1 MAELLP
7 TWQAG
12 DLVERIERYLTTTFA
27 LSDTSARESVRRF
40 LRDPESG
47 MFKGPYVRLRLP
59 FEAAQHGW
67 EDSLDF
73 YGADFPPYGH
83 QARAFERLTSKGGDG
98 QLFRRPE
105 PTLVTT
111 GTGSGKTE
119 SFLYPILDHVL
130 RAQRSGITG
139 IKALI
144 LYPMNALANDQ
155 ASRLAQLIMEHPEL
169 QGVRAALYTGQTS
182 STRSRV
188 TADGLINDRHEIRK
202 NPPDILLTNY
212 KMLDML
218 LLRHEDA
225 GLWKDSAT
233 SLQYLVLDEFHTYD
247 GAQGTDVAMLL
258 RRLGHTLKSHWPQD
272 LENHIHG
279 PTEQDRARPLG
290 HITPVATSAT
300 LGGAGGA
307 DTMLEFA
314 ETIFGEELTP
324 EALITETRKE
334 FTTWQED
341 STPPATEPR
350 EVDEL
355 PQVIAET
362 NEAVRKDSSHH
373 AVISAALS
381 ALFHSPP
388 SAPVPADELL
398 AALRHHPFTQAL
410 VEHSQQAASLRD
422 VASGLFPRLPGT
434 ASLDDATEFLSHL
447 IALYSHAR
455 AVCGRDALTV
465 ETHLWVRELSRIDAA
480 VDVVTSFR
488 WSDDGTTDVEAES
501 AMGEDLQKLHLP
513 AIYCRHCGKSGW
525 GAKAAPED
533 GHIITESDEIRQA
546 SLHQDSSFRALMNA
560 VREADDATQQSLS
573 PAETR
578 QTGLRYLHTV
588 HHTLQT
594 DPPGEQDEDFQR
606 GYIVPVKL
614 HVSQEAG
621 DLSRDDTC
629 PVCLTPDAIRFVG
642 SAIATLTSVAVTN
655 LFGSEDLDAQEKKA
669 LIFTDSVQDAAH
681 RAGFIQA
688 RAHTFTLRSALRR
701 AFGEGKASGEGRGQ
715 EMTLSQLV
723 DRTMMTPP
731 GLEET
736 ARRYRLL
743 PPDLADRPGFREF
756 WEPRATPRQRQ
767 QAETRV
773 KRRLLFDASLELGLQ
788 ARLGRTLEL
797 TGTVVAEVDAGSRA
811 SLLTAAQRAWDAKL
825 HVLPDIGLPTEQRY
839 LNWVR
844 GVLVRIRLQGG
855 IDHPWL
861 ESYIRHDGARYH
873 VWGGRRRH
881 EGMPAFPDN
890 RPAPA
895 FPVIGPSNTERGL
908 DPVTSAGSWYTTW
921 THRTLGVSRED
932 ASRLAR
938 ELFEEL
944 ARTGVLQIHTTEPG
958 ARAYSL
964 HPDRIVLATPTDED
978 LAAGRLSLRCEVCE
992 SQSFGTADVVDQ
1004 LADAPCLQSTCTG
1017 TIRPAA
1023 IPGDD
1028 FYRSM
1033 YENPSAR
1040 RIVAREHTSLLEDKL
1055 RLEYEDAFRSSEDH
1069 PDAPNVLVATPTLEM
1084 GIDIGD
1090 LSCVVLASMPRTVA
1104 SYVQRVGRA
1113 GRLTGNSLV
1122 LAFARGR
1129 GEHLPKLYDPLSVIN
1144 GEVRAPSTYLQADEI
1159 LTRQYAA
1166 FLADHLARDPQAP
1179 HPATVKQAL
1188 GSTEPDSYLGQLQA
1202 LSETRGAELVEEFI
1216 AQFGEH
1222 LDENSCQRLR
1232 RWSAEDLTGV
1242 LQEAHRRWTQDQEDL
1257 QRRIA
1262 DVERAVAELDRD
1274 HDRASKDY
1282 PDPEHPKVQ
1291 EALRN
1296 LRSAKSQLKRLYHE
1310 AGEERRDYWLSA
1322 LEHHGVFPNYT
1333 LIGDAVTLEVGI
1345 SWRDEE
1351 TQQFVAASETFSRAS
1366 GVALQELA
1374 PGTRFYAQGME
1385 IAIDAVELG
1394 PDAREIQDWQ
1404 ICPACGWRK
1413 AVERI
1418 SEDPVK
1424 HRGTVT
1430 TCPRCRDAGIAD
1442 IGQIRSVV
1450 KLSKVSAEVRRDEA
1464 VISDSRDERQ
1474 RTMFAVLG
1482 TADIDVSGSQ
1492 SWFVKNTG
1500 LGVRHLRSVDL
1511 TWYNLGRQ
1519 GRGGTQLRI
1528 AGHEIAAPLF
1538 PLCTYCGQQDTHARE
1553 NHAQDHRFW
1562 CRHRTSQQ
1570 EHTRQVILAR
1580 TLTTQGVCLTLPVA
1594 ATAADEFAVPTLK
1607 AALLMGLHQHL
1618 GGTPG
1623 ALGVMSVP
1631 DPSAG
1636 EGQDA
1641 LLLHDTVPGGTGY
1654 LSIFLDPEKVHGALV
1669 AAWKTV
1675 RACPCRDEGRRSC
1688 HRCLLPFAD
1697 YGHEDSV
1704 STVAAERL
1712 LTLMLGLGG
1721 KEAGGAEPQGTEEP
1735 SVASWQIQE
1744 EIEADTSGESHL
1756 EIAFRTALKQ
1766 RLEAINA
1773 RVEPRPGPTGEVLD
1787 IVMPDNRRRWKLE
1800 PQVDV
1805 AGSRPDFLLSADD
1818 PNLPTVAVFTD
1829 GRAYHADPA
1838 HNRVGDDAVKRHRIR
1853 DVGTRRHIPW
1863 AVTAEDVER
1872 FHRGAD
1878 STPDDGGAGDWISD
1892 RALGMFM
1899 QHHSLDASITR
1910 ALHAGSMELLWCW
1923 MLHPEL
1929 EAWEKVADVAPA
1941 LAMTSLTKDVPPE
1954 VTGAESL
1961 GRGAQEALSTHL
1973 RRGPGDEPAAAW
1985 WRRHD
1990 EHLQLVTA
1998 GDPTSRKPGALRTV
2012 LLLQDDDDA
2021 LHSPAYAQSWRRW
2034 LFWSNLIA
2042 FRETTDH
2049 AVVATSSHI
2058 SSILDERLPA
2068 QSRRAVAEETAVEPT
2083 QSSVEEPT
2091 LPSEWLS
2098 ILTEAYEDERSYLQE
2113 LAQIEGL
2120 SAPDF
2125 GHEIDGIPTQL
2136 AWRRQ
2141 RVVVTYEV
2149 DEAHELQKAGW
2160 TALPTDD
2167 VPGVL
2172 KALSIGQGRED

>member
-12 DLVERIERYLTTTFA
+12 DLIERLERYLTTTFA
-27 LSDTSARESVRRF
+27 LSDTSARESVRSF
-40 LRDPESG
+40 LRDPEAG

-59 FEAAQHGW
+59 FDAAQDGW
-67 EDSLDF
+67 EDTLDF

-83 QARAFERLTSKGGDG
+83 QARAFHRLTSKGDG
-98 QLFRRPE
+98 TRLFRRPE

-130 RAQRSGITG
+130 RAQQAGITG
-139 IKALI
+139 VKALI

-155 ASRLAQLIMEHPEL
+155 AGRLADLIMQHPEL
-169 QGVRAALYTGQTS
+169 TGVRAALYTGQDT

-188 TADGLINDRHEIRK
+188 TTDGLINDRHEIRT

-218 LLRHEDA
+218 LLRHEDST
-225 GLWKDSAT
+225 LWRDSAT

-258 RRLGHTLKSHWPQD
+258 RRLGHTLKSHWPQN
-272 LENHIHG
+272 LEALTHG

-290 HITPVATSAT
+290 HVTPVATSAT

-314 ETIFGEELTP
+314 ETIFGEPLTP
-324 EALITETRKE
+324 DALISETRMSLE
-334 FTTWQED
+334 TW
-341 STPPATEPR
+341 SGRSPAPSVEPR
-350 EVDEL
+350 AVEDL
-355 PQVIAET
+355 PQVIAPT
-362 NEAVRKDSSHH
+362 IQAVRQNPSHQG
-373 AVISAALS
+373 VLDAALD
-381 ALFHSPP
+381 ALFHQRPGTE
-388 SAPVPADELL
+388 AQQLL
-398 AALRHHPFTQAL
+398 AALRHHPVTDAL
-410 VEHSQQAASLRD
+410 VEHTQQASSLRGL
-422 VASGLFPRLPGT
+422 AAELFPRLPGT
-434 ASLDDATEFLSHL
+434 VTSEDAAEFLSHL
-447 IALYSHAR
+447 IALYSHVR
-455 AVCGRDALTV
+455 AVCGREALTV

-480 VDVVTSFR
+480 VDVTYSFR
-488 WSDDGTTDVEAES
+488 WSDDGTTDAEAASGAE
-501 AMGEDLQKLHLP
+501 EDPQKLHLP
-513 AIYCRHCGKSGW
+513 AIFCRHCGKSGW

-533 GHIITESDEIRQA
+533 GHLITTSDEIRQA
-546 SLHQDSSFRALMNA
+546 SLHRDSSFRALMNA
-560 VREADDATQQSLS
+560 VREADDAERQGLTA
-573 PAETR
+573 AETR
-578 QTGLRYLHTV
+578 PTGLRYLHTV
-588 HHTLQT
+588 HHTLQSE
-594 DPPGEQDEDFQR
+594 PPDVDDEDFQR
-606 GYIVPVKL
+606 GYIIPVKL

-655 LFGSEDLDAQEKKA
+655 LFGAPDLDTREKKA

-688 RAHTFTLRSALRR
+688 RAHTFTLRSALRH
-701 AFGEGKASGEGRGQ
+701 AFGEARGQ
-715 EMTLSQLV
+715 VMTLSQLV
-723 DRTMMTPP
+723 DRTMMIPP
-731 GLEET
+731 GPEET

-743 PPDLADRPGFREF
+743 PPDLADRAGFREF
-756 WEPRATPRQRQ
+756 WQPRATPRQRQ

-797 TGTVVAEVDAGSRA
+797 TGTVVAEVDAGTRA

-844 GVLVRIRLQGG
+844 GVLVRMRLQGG

-861 ESYIRHDGARYH
+861 EPYIRHDGARYH
-873 VWGGRRRH
+873 IWGGRPRH
-881 EGMPAFPDN
+881 EGMPAFPSG

-895 FPVIGPSNTERGL
+895 FPVIGPSNSERGL
-908 DPVTSAGSWYTTW
+908 DSVTAPSSWYTTW
-921 THRTLGVSRED
+921 THRALGVSRED
-932 ASRLAR
+932 ASRLVR
-938 ELFEEL
+938 ELLEEL
-944 ARTGVLQIHTTEPG
+944 ARIGVLQIHTTEPG

-964 HPDRIVLATPTDED
+964 HPDRILLATPTDED
-978 LAAGRLSLRCEVCE
+978 LTAGRLSLRCEVCE

-1004 LADAPCLQSTCTG
+1004 LTGAPCLQSTCTG
-1017 TIRPAA
+1017 TIHPSPS
-1023 IPGDD
+1023 PGDD

-1033 YENPSAR
+1033 YENPSSR
-1040 RIVAREHTSLLEDKL
+1040 RIVAREHTSLLDDET
-1055 RLEYEDAFRSSEDH
+1055 RVEYEDAFRSSEED
-1069 PDAPNVLVATPTLEM
+1069 PGAPNVLVATPTLEM

-1090 LSCVVLASMPRTVA
+1090 LSCVVLASMPRSVA

-1113 GRLTGNSLV
+1113 GRLTGNSLI

-1159 LTRQYAA
+1159 LTRQYVA
-1166 FLADHLARDPQAP
+1166 FLADHLARDPQAA
-1179 HPATVKQAL
+1179 HPGSVKQAL
-1188 GSTEPDSYLGQLQA
+1188 ASTAPDSYLGQILT
-1202 LSETRGAELVEEFI
+1202 LNEERGTELIDEFI
-1216 AQFGEH
+1216 TQFGEH
-1222 LDENSCQRLR
+1222 LDESTRERLR
-1232 RWSAEDLTGV
+1232 RWAAEELPSV
-1242 LQEAHRRWTQDQEDL
+1242 LHAAHQRWTQDQEDL

-1262 DVERAVAELDRD
+1262 DVERAVTELDAE
-1274 HDRASKDY
+1274 HDRRSKDY
-1282 PDPEHPKVQ
+1282 PDQDHPKVQ

-1296 LRSAKSQLKRLYHE
+1296 LKSARSQLQRLYSQ
-1310 AGEERRDYWLSA
+1310 AREERNEYWLSA
-1322 LEHHGVFPNYT
+1322 LEHYGVFPNYT

-1351 TQQFVAASETFSRAS
+1351 TQQFVAASESFSRAA

-1404 ICPACGWRK
+1404 ICPSCGWHK
-1413 AVERI
+1413 AVARI
-1418 SEDPVK
+1418 SENPVK
-1424 HRGTVT
+1424 HQGAVAS
-1430 TCPRCRDAGIAD
+1430 CPRCRDAGIAD
-1442 IGQIRSVV
+1442 IGQIHSVV
-1450 KLSKVSAEVRRDEA
+1450 KLSKVSAEIRRDEA
-1464 VISDSRDERQ
+1464 MISDSRDERQ
-1474 RTMFAVLG
+1474 RTTFSVIAA
-1482 TADIDVSGSQ
+1482 ADIDPAGSQ
-1492 SWFVKNTG
+1492 SWYVKNTG

-1511 TWYNLGRQ
+1511 TWYNLGKQ
-1519 GRGGTQLRI
+1519 GRGGTQLRL
-1528 AGHEIAAPLF
+1528 AGHEVAAPQF
-1538 PLCTYCGQQDTHARE
+1538 PLCTYCGQQDRHARE

-1580 TLTTQGVCLTLPVA
+1580 TLTTQGVCLTLPLE

-1607 AALLMGLHQHL
+1607 AALLMGLQQHL

-1623 ALGVMSVP
+1623 SLGVLNVP
-1631 DPSAG
+1631 DPTAG
-1636 EGQDA
+1636 EGREA

-1654 LSIFLDPEKVHGALV
+1654 LSVFLDPEKVHGALT
-1669 AAWKTV
+1669 AAWQTV
-1675 RACPCRDEGRRSC
+1675 RGCPCRDEQRRAC
-1688 HRCLLPFAD
+1688 HQCLLPFAD
-1697 YGHEDSV
+1697 HGQEDRV
-1704 STVAAERL
+1704 STITAERL
-1712 LTLMLGLGG
+1712 LAGMLGLGG
-1721 KEAGGAEPQGTEEP
+1721 DPSEDGQDPAEP
-1735 SVASWQIQE
+1735 SVDTWEIQE
-1744 EIEADTSGESHL
+1744 EIEADSARESHL
-1756 EIAFRTALKQ
+1756 EVAFSTALKA
-1766 RLEAINA
+1766 RLKAINA

-1787 IVMPDNRRRWKLE
+1787 IVMPDHRRRWKLE

-1818 PNLPTVAVFTD
+1818 PNLPTLAVFTD

-1838 HNRVGDDAVKRHRIR
+1838 HNRVGDDAAKRQRIR
-1853 DVGTRRHIPW
+1853 DIGTRRHIPW

-1878 STPDDGGAGDWISD
+1878 STSGDAGAGDWISD

-1899 QHHSLDASITR
+1899 QHHSLDATITK
-1910 ALHAGSMELLWCW
+1910 ALAAGSMELLWTW
-1923 MLHPEL
+1923 MLHPDL
-1929 EAWEKVADVAPA
+1929 EAWEKAADIAPA
-1941 LAMTSLTKDVPPE
+1941 LAMTTLHRDGHPGISPRAGLPAE
-1954 VTGAESL
+1954 VTDALAE
-1961 GRGAQEALSTHL
+1961 HL
-1973 RRGPGDEPAAAW
+1973 RSAGTAGQDPAW
-1985 WRRHD
+1985 WDRQD
-1990 EHLQLVTA
+1990 DYLQMITA

-2012 LLLQDDDDA
+2012 LLLQDDADA
-2021 LHSPAYAQSWRRW
+2021 LHSPSYAQSWRRW
-2034 LFWSNLIA
+2034 LFWSNLTA
-2042 FRETTDH
+2042 FRESTDQ
-2049 AVVATSSHI
+2049 VVTATTSSVAE
-2058 SSILDERLPA
+2058 ILSDQWRDHRVAATAAPAVEESAAEPRLPGDWA
-2068 QSRRAVAEETAVEPT
+2068 A
-2083 QSSVEEPT
+2083 
-2091 LPSEWLS
+2091 
-2098 ILTEAYEDERSYLQE
+2098 ILTEAYDDERSYLTE
-2113 LAQIEGL
+2113 LAQVDGL
-2120 SAPDF
+2120 TAPDF
-2125 GHEIDGIPTQL
+2125 GLEIDGVPTQL
-2136 AWRRQ
+2136 VWSRE

-2149 DEAHELQKAGW
+2149 DEAHALQMAGW

-2172 KALSIGQGRED
+2172 KALSTSHGRED